1 MLYNSR
7 ITPIN
12 TVATSF
18 VTKLCGKPTWDGLS
32 ANQVFAGWIFDV
44 PYWETV
50 KMIEIKEKKRK
61 HKSFSASTANGLSLT
76 ISGTTTTII
85 NSMPR

>member
-1 MLYNSR
+1 MRYFLKLHCR
-7 ITPIN
+7 RLRQDMRALQQPHHPIN

-32 ANQVFAGWIFDV
+32 SNQVFAGWIFDV

-50 KMIEIKEKKRK
+50 KMIEIKEKK
-61 HKSFSASTANGLSLT
+61 AQELLGINGKWA
-76 ISGTTTTII
+76 
-85 NSMPR
+85 